1 MSDVCDV
8 TQVSERVVREVRDAL
23 PPEEIVLKLAESF
36 RALSDPT
43 RLKMVL
49 ALSRR
54 ELCVCNLATA
64 LGMSQS
70 AISHH
75 LRTLRA
81 LRLVKFRREGRMV
94 YYSLADEHILELLSV
109 GVEHA
114 REA

>member
-1 MSDVCDV
+1 MSDVCDI
-8 TQVSERVVREVRDAL
+8 TSISEQVVREVREAL
-23 PPEEIVLKLAESF
+23 PEEDTVQKLAESF

-43 RLKMVL
+43 RLKILL
-49 ALSRR
+49 ALVGR

-75 LRTLRA
+75 LRTLRS
-81 LRLVKFRREGRMV
+81 LRLVRFRREGRMV
-94 YYSLADEHILELLSV
+94 YYSLADEHILELLNV

-114 REA
+114 REP